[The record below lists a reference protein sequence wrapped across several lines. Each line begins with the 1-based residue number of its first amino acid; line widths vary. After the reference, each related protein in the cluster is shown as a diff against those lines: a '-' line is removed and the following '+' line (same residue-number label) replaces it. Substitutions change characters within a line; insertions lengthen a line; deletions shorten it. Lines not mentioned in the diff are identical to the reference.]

1 MVRASSLTSASSSS
15 YSLDCALC
23 SGFLLARG
31 SLFSLFNH
39 SWFGVNIR
47 IRCKSV
53 LMAGCAGL
61 VNPKLPFQIQK
72 YNRSTPR
79 DYNVIQLVSKRQ
91 KTASL
96 TLLLVALLIVALASV
111 DSSLCYQLA
120 CVRPHN
126 KQ

>member
-1 MVRASSLTSASSSS
+1 MQISSGLT
-15 YSLDCALC
+15 
-23 SGFLLARG
+23 
-31 SLFSLFNH
+31 
-39 SWFGVNIR
+39 
-47 IRCKSV
+47 
-53 LMAGCAGL
+53 AGCAGL

-79 DYNVIQLVSKRQ
+79 DYNVIQLVSKRPSQLKYIELPSFHNTQ